1 MFGASRSVA
10 TWVSVALAVT
20 VAMTFIWTATARSAP
35 MPDER
40 TVKIQVLST
49 NDFHGRL
56 NPQTVSGSP
65 AGGAAW
71 LSAYLKRAEADNP
84 EGTLMMDGG
93 DLVGATPLES
103 AAFEDRPTID
113 VANAIGYDDVTF
125 GNHEFD
131 AGTARLREQVRWA
144 TFPYWSANVIDQST
158 GKPFLH
164 PAPYEIFQ
172 RRGVNIGVIDLTTE
186 ATPSIVNPS
195 GIAGL
200 SFASTVNTANMAVA
214 KLKKRGIQTIVVVG
228 HLGTDQCLP
237 EPKPGCDGN
246 TLVTDPNDIA
256 KNEAAKLASEVDDEV
271 DLIVA
276 GHTHQGVNTIID
288 GKRVVEAYS
297 YGTAYADVDMK
308 VSPDTGDVATSSAN
322 VIRTWHNDPKT
333 GRPAITPDAEVQKI
347 VDEANEAVAP
357 IKNEVVG
364 YTGVNLTRT
373 QYTSVDPTQGPADP
387 PGGESNLG
395 DVATDAMNWRA
406 DQLEGGAVDFAFT
419 NSGGIRADILKDD
432 PNAVADPVTFGEVVE
447 AFPFQNVLATTTLTG
462 AQVKQVLE
470 QGASGQFGMVQVS
483 GLSFTYDPSQPVGS
497 RVTSTTVNAT
507 GQELQPA
514 ATYRVVTNDFMY
526 NGGDNYTMFKQ
537 GANPVIYSD
546 QLLYDVV
553 SGYVGQFGPDNPIN
567 QKIEGRITIK
577 PATA

>member
-1 MFGASRSVA
+1 MFWTGKRVVGAWGSLV
-10 TWVSVALAVT
+10 LAVMI
-20 VAMTFIWTATARSAP
+20 AMTFNWTATARPAP
-35 MPDER
+35 APNER
-40 TVKIQVLST
+40 TVGIQVLST

-56 NPQTVSGSP
+56 NPQTVNGAP

-71 LSAYLKRAEADNP
+71 LAAYLDRAEASNP
-84 EGTLMMDGG
+84 EGTLTMDGG

-103 AAFEDRPTID
+103 AEFEDRPTID

-131 AGTARLREQVRWA
+131 AGTDRLREQVGWA
-144 TFPYWSANVIDQST
+144 AFPYWSANVIDQAT

-172 RRGVNIGVIDLTTE
+172 RRGVNIGVVDLTTE
-186 ATPSIVNPS
+186 STPSIVNPS

-200 SFASTVNTANMAVA
+200 TFASTVKTANLAVA
-214 KLKKRGIQTIVVVG
+214 KLQRKGIHTIVVVG

-237 EPKPGCDGN
+237 EPKPACDGN
-246 TLVTDPNDIA
+246 TLATDPNDVA
-256 KNEAAKLASEVDDEV
+256 KNEAAKLAREVDDDV

-308 VSPDTGDVATSSAN
+308 VSPDTGDVVSSSAS
-322 VIRTWHNDPKT
+322 VLRTWHYDPKT
-333 GRPAITPDAEVQKI
+333 GKQAVTPDAEVQKI
-347 VDEANEAVAP
+347 VDEANAAVAP
-357 IKNEVVG
+357 IKDEVVG
-364 YTGVNLTRT
+364 YTEVDLTRAQVPST
-373 QYTSVDPTQGPADP
+373 P

-395 DVATDAMNWRA
+395 DVATDAMNWQA
-406 DQLEGGAVDFAFT
+406 DQLEGTVDFAFA
-419 NSGGIRADILKDD
+419 NSGGIRADIPAGD
-432 PNAVADPVTFGEVVE
+432 VTFGEVYA
-447 AFPFQNVLATTTLTG
+447 AFPFQNVLTTTTLTG

-483 GLSFTYDPSQPVGS
+483 GLSFTYDPSLPIGS
-497 RVTSTTVNAT
+497 RVTSVTVKAT
-507 GQELQPA
+507 NQPLDPA
-514 ATYRVVTNDFMY
+514 ANYRVATNDFMY

-537 GANPVIYSD
+537 GTNPVIYSD
-546 QLLYDVV
+546 EVLYDVI
-553 SGYVGQFGPDNPIN
+553 SGYFQQFSSLSTPLN
-567 QKIEGRITIK
+567 QQIEGRIT
-577 PATA
+577 TA

>member
-1 MFGASRSVA
+1 MVRQGLRSARIFTALVA
-10 TWVSVALAVT
+10 AIVL
-20 VAMTFIWTATARSAP
+20 AMTLIWTATARSAP
-35 MPDER
+35 TPNDR

-56 NPQTVSGSP
+56 NPQTVNGAP

-71 LSAYLKRAEADNP
+71 LAAYLERAEADNP
-84 EGTLMMDGG
+84 EGTLTMDGA
-93 DLVGATPLES
+93 DLVGAAPLES

-131 AGTARLREQVRWA
+131 AGTDTLTKQVDWA
-144 TFPYWSANVIDQST
+144 TFPYWSANVIDQTT

-186 ATPSIVNPS
+186 ATPMIVNPS

-200 SFASTVNTANMAVA
+200 TFASTVKSTNLAVA
-214 KLKKRGIQTIVVVG
+214 KLKRKDIHTIVIVG

-246 TLVTDPNDIA
+246 KLATDPNDIA
-256 KNEAAKLASEVDDEV
+256 KNEAAKLAREVDDDV

-297 YGTAYADVDMK
+297 YGTAYADVDMQ
-308 VSPDTGDVATSSAN
+308 VSTDTGDVASSSAN
-322 VIRTWHNDPKT
+322 VIRTWHYDPKT
-333 GRPAITPDAEVQKI
+333 GKQAILPDAGVQQI
-347 VDEANEAVAP
+347 VDEANAAVAP
-357 IKNEVVG
+357 IKDEVVG
-364 YTGVNLTRT
+364 HTNVDLTRT
-373 QYTSVDPTQGPADP
+373 QVPSAP

-395 DVATDAMNWRA
+395 DVATDAMNWQA
-406 DQLEGGAVDFAFT
+406 DQLEGGAVDFAFA
-419 NSGGIRADILKDD
+419 NSGGIRADILAGD
-432 PNAVADPVTFGEVVE
+432 VTFGEVYA
-447 AFPFQNVLATTTLTG
+447 AFPFQNVLTTTTLTG

-483 GLSFTYDPSQPVGS
+483 GLSFTYNPSLPVGS
-497 RVTSTTVNAT
+497 RVTSVTVKAT
-507 GQELQPA
+507 GQPLDPA
-514 ATYRVVTNDFMY
+514 ANYRVATNDFMY

-537 GANPVIYSD
+537 GTNPVIYSD
-546 QLLYDVV
+546 QVLYDVL
-553 SGYVGQFGPDNPIN
+553 SGYFQQFSPIN
-567 QKIEGRITIK
+567 QQIEGRIT
-577 PATA
+577 TA

>member
-1 MFGASRSVA
+1 MGLMFWTSKRVAGAWGSL
-10 TWVSVALAVT
+10 ALAVMA
-20 VAMTFIWTATARSAP
+20 AMTLIWTATAWSVP
-35 MPDER
+35 TPNDQ

-56 NPQTVSGSP
+56 NPQTVGGAP

-71 LSAYLKRAEADNP
+71 LAAYLGRAEATNP
-84 EGTLMMDGG
+84 EGTLTVDGG

-103 AAFEDRPTID
+103 AEFEDRPTID

-131 AGTARLREQVRWA
+131 AGTDRLTKQVGWA
-144 TFPYWSANVIDQST
+144 AFPYWSTNVIDQST

-164 PAPYEIFQ
+164 PAPYEVFQ
-172 RRGVNIGVIDLTTE
+172 RRGVNVGVIDLTTE
-186 ATPSIVNPS
+186 STPSIVNPS

-200 SFASTVNTANMAVA
+200 TFASTVKTANLAVA
-214 KLKKRGIQTIVVVG
+214 KLQRKGIHTIVVVG

-237 EPKPGCDGN
+237 EPKPACDSN
-246 TLVTDPNDIA
+246 TLATDPNDVA
-256 KNEAAKLASEVDDEV
+256 RNEAAKLAREVNDDV

-297 YGTAYADVDMK
+297 YGTAYADVDMQI
-308 VSPDTGDVATSSAN
+308 STDTGDVASSSAN

-333 GRPAITPDAEVQKI
+333 GKQAITPDARVQKI
-347 VDEANEAVAP
+347 VDEANAAVAP
-357 IKNEVVG
+357 IKDEVVG
-364 YTGVNLTRT
+364 HTNVDLTRA
-373 QYTSVDPTQGPADP
+373 QVPSAP

-395 DVATDAMNWRA
+395 DVATDAMNWQA
-406 DQLEGGAVDFAFT
+406 DQLEGTVDFAFA
-419 NSGGIRADILKDD
+419 NSGGIRADIPAGD
-432 PNAVADPVTFGEVVE
+432 VTFGEVYA
-447 AFPFQNVLATTTLTG
+447 AFPFQNVLTTTTLTG

-483 GLSFTYDPSQPVGS
+483 GLRFTYDPSLVVGS
-497 RVTSTTVNAT
+497 RVTSTTVAAT
-507 GQELQPA
+507 GQPLDPA
-514 ATYRVVTNDFMY
+514 ANYRVATNDFMY

-537 GANPVIYSD
+537 GTNPVIYSD
-546 QLLYDVV
+546 QVLYDVL
-553 SGYVGQFGPDNPIN
+553 SGYFRQFSPIN
-567 QKIEGRITIK
+567 QQIEGRIT
-577 PATA
+577 TA